1 MNSRIS
7 QILYSKPI
15 LLFFLIVFIQPLHA
29 QDRPNV
35 LLIISDDL
43 NTDIGPYMDIKNH
56 TPNLDRLAD
65 EGVSFTRA
73 YSQYPVCGP
82 SRSSLMSG
90 LYPETNGVTDNGFKG
105 VSYRQ
110 LNPDLSDHPTIAG
123 FFREQGYYT
132 ARVSKIF
139 HMGVPGGIERGS
151 AGDDDPDSW
160 DYAYNVMGPET
171 VSDGKLEQL
180 SPMNDHYGG
189 NFSRMILPNDL
200 AHTQTDYLAASQA
213 IAILENR
220 VGKIPENATQRL
232 RLKTDSPFFL
242 AVGFVRP
249 HVPLIAPER
258 DFKPYPEQEM
268 ELPAV
273 KVGENVPEEAL
284 RRQNDNVF
292 GMSDTQKKQVI
303 SAYMASVRFMDAQV
317 GRLLDALDRLEVR
330 DETIVIFVSDHGYNL
345 GEHDTWSKISL
356 WEGSIRVPLI
366 FSVPGDDFESNY
378 GTESD
383 IITELIDLYPTLT
396 DLANFSDQSPEIL
409 QGKSL
414 LDHIKGNPQSSNGD
428 IAYTISY
435 QGNAASI
442 RTDRWRYTRWG
453 EEIEDDNEEL
463 YDHHND
469 PEEHVNL
476 ADHSNHQ
483 EILEKLRELF
493 DKKRRLAQESPF

>member
-1 MNSRIS
+1 
-7 QILYSKPI
+7 
-15 LLFFLIVFIQPLHA
+15 
-29 QDRPNV
+29 
-35 LLIISDDL
+35 
-43 NTDIGPYMDIKNH
+43 
-56 TPNLDRLAD
+56 
-65 EGVSFTRA
+65 
-73 YSQYPVCGP
+73 
-82 SRSSLMSG
+82 
-90 LYPETNGVTDNGFKG
+90 
-105 VSYRQ
+105 
-110 LNPDLSDHPTIAG
+110 
-123 FFREQGYYT
+123 
-132 ARVSKIF
+132 
-139 HMGVPGGIERGS
+139 
-151 AGDDDPDSW
+151 
-160 DYAYNVMGPET
+160 
-171 VSDGKLEQL
+171 LEQL

-258 DFKPYPEQEM
+258 DFETYPEEEM

-273 KVGENVPEEAL
+273 NVGENVPEEAL

-292 GMSDTQKKQVI
+292 GMSETQKKQVI

-330 DETIVIFVSDHGYNL
+330 GETIVIFVSDHGYNL

-366 FSVPGDDFESNY
+366 FSVPGDDFEQNY

-383 IITELIDLYPTLT
+383 LITELIDLYPTLT

-414 LDHIKGNPQSSNGD
+414 LTQLKGDEQTAD
-428 IAYTISY
+428 DEVAYTISY
-435 QGNAASI
+435 QGDAASI

-453 EEIEDDNEEL
+453 QEIEGDNEEL
-463 YDHHND
+463 YDHQND
-469 PEEHVNL
+469 PEEYVNL
-476 ADHSNHQ
+476 ADHSNYQ
-483 EILEKLRELF
+483 ETLEKLRELF
-493 DKKRRLAQESPF
+493 DEKRLAAQESPF